1 MCGGTITVMEQKK
14 GDNKVTVS
22 ETKLPKRNKLRII
35 LVALFVLLILG
46 GITALVINS
55 QHQHDNQEK
64 SQMTEEELSSA
75 VNAYNSKKQYQ
86 KAVDLIEIQYDKDS
100 PTNQALLASVYFNK
114 GDYSKSLK
122 IYKSLEVENQLD
134 QNTAEAAAR
143 TANKINDKQLAV
155 NYYKKA
161 IIFAKADTSNPV
173 RGADVRYYNDQI
185 NRIDQGNTQ

>member
-1 MCGGTITVMEQKK
+1 
-14 GDNKVTVS
+14 
-22 ETKLPKRNKLRII
+22 
-35 LVALFVLLILG
+35 
-46 GITALVINS
+46 
-55 QHQHDNQEK
+55 
-64 SQMTEEELSSA
+64 MTEEELSSA